1 MSYIILICL
10 ILIIPITDCIY
21 YPSLKRHSSNLIQL
35 NSKYQNLKLRIQ
47 DPTLLEKL
55 LHYGS
60 NIITNLEIILIN
72 LFLLI
77 TNIIA
82 IKTNV
87 ANQNSTYILM
97 ITSLA
102 SVIIVLL
109 IDTIYNIIQ
118 LRTIKQLIIQETK

>member
-1 MSYIILICL
+1 MFYIIIICS
-10 ILIIPITDCIY
+10 ILAIPITDCLY

-47 DPTLLEKL
+47 NPTLLEKL

-60 NIITNLEIILIN
+60 NIIANLEIILIN
-72 LFLLI
+72 LILLI

-82 IKTNV
+82 ITTNV
-87 ANQNSTYILM
+87 TNQSNTYILM
-97 ITSLA
+97 ITSLT

-118 LRTIKQLIIQETK
+118 LRITKQLIIQETK